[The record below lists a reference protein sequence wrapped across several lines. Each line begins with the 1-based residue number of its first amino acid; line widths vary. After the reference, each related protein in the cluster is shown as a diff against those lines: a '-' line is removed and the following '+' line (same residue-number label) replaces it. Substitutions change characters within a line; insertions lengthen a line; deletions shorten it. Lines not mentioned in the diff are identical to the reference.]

1 VETTIRQDAAAKI
14 VRDLVVMAKDASRP
28 EDKRDKIRDIA
39 AKYAYALYFDLA
51 ESTSK
56 PVVSPEMESRQGV
69 PSDPEY
75 FENLDAI
82 VEFLNCLGGLG
93 KPT

>member
-1 VETTIRQDAAAKI
+1 METNVRQDAAAKI
-14 VRDLVVMAKDASRP
+14 VRDLVTLAKDQSRP
-28 EDKRDKIRDIA
+28 QDKRDKIRDIA

-51 ESTSK
+51 ESTGK
-56 PVVSPEMESRQGV
+56 PVVSPEMEGRQGV

-75 FENLDAI
+75 FDSVEAI

-93 KPT
+93 KPV